1 LKTAFPVTNYKLG
14 AVYSLVA
21 AFLLSVQAPFS
32 ALAARSLTSSEFICL
47 TQLALL
53 FSVPLLTVSRASRR
67 DFAAVL
73 FDVRNWGKLAI
84 LFAVG
89 ITGLFLYNIGLSS
102 AHPFIAAGVLNLSP
116 FWAALVTLA
125 VSRKSIPGSPGLF
138 FGCFAVAFCGAMAI
152 AWSQLSG
159 SSASRLQDVI
169 ESVLHSRWIYALPMP
184 IFFALSGTLVGRWFR
199 GLEESGVMAANFV
212 VSAIILIP
220 FTIAVAFPED
230 NFRFQGPSLT
240 AVLMLLVGT
249 LASSAAGRVF
259 YQVALTTTDN
269 DNGYVTMFFL
279 VIPVVSS
286 VISIFLSQWI
296 SDLRVVEGP
305 MFLLGLVLV
314 TAPLLVFSM
323 KTWRSAGPL
332 HGDRGAVER
341 FPSESHTDA
350 GGRVNVLDP
359 REAIREAAVHVR
371 HHHARVN
378 VDAFDRLPI
387 REE

>member
-1 LKTAFPVTNYKLG
+1 
-14 AVYSLVA
+14 
-21 AFLLSVQAPFS
+21 
-32 ALAARSLTSSEFICL
+32 
-47 TQLALL
+47 
-53 FSVPLLTVSRASRR
+53 
-67 DFAAVL
+67 
-73 FDVRNWGKLAI
+73 
-84 LFAVG
+84 
-89 ITGLFLYNIGLSS
+89 
-102 AHPFIAAGVLNLSP
+102 
-116 FWAALVTLA
+116 
-125 VSRKSIPGSPGLF
+125 
-138 FGCFAVAFCGAMAI
+138 MAI

-159 SSASRLQDVI
+159 TSASRLQDVI